1 MEYLYQCPK
10 CGKVITYKQEKSCHK
25 AKEKN

>member
-1 MEYLYQCPK
+1 MEYSYQCPK
-10 CGKVITYKQEKSCHK
+10 CGRVITYKQEKSYRK